1 MGTLMEFQCFQFQLS
16 ASIRIHIR
24 NRKKNIIQIVS
35 DQKKVKR
42 NVDTIKYRHRI
53 SQLIDHC
60 SSVKNLQIHAYIVL
74 LRSTFLSQSS
84 GFCLEFSILEF

>member
-1 MGTLMEFQCFQFQLS
+1 MF
-16 ASIRIHIR
+16 SISVKCI
-24 NRKKNIIQIVS
+24 NPDPYKKQKKNIIQIVS

>member
-16 ASIRIHIR
+16 ASIRIHKR
-24 NRKKNIIQIVS
+24 NREKNIIQIVS